1 MIVLHW
7 IVVAPYFRCPKRD
20 HLFLV
25 RKTLEI
31 LVKTFFF
38 LRSAVFGRRNFTT
51 LHEIFRS
58 LQNRK
63 SVIFELAPGPRK
75 KIWINYS
82 VFVWQRVN
90 ETKKVKNPCLKACNE
105 FVGLEPISASLRVRE
120 TQLLSKKCRSGGETL
135 ATSRPI

>member
-1 MIVLHW
+1 M
-7 IVVAPYFRCPKRD
+7 PKKRSPVFGQKNPRNFGED
-20 HLFLV
+20 L
-25 RKTLEI
+25 
-31 LVKTFFF
+31 FF

-51 LHEIFRS
+51 LQEIFWS